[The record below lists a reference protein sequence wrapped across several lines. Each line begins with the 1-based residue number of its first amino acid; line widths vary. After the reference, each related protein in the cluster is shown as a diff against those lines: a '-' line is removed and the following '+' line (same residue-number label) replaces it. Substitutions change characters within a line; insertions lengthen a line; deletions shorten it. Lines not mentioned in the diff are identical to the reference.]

1 MTRANTP
8 DLQEL
13 QALLYRLFT
22 APNGIAE
29 ALANEEEAIDLEQVI
44 VGDERMSAAERVG
57 VYADA
62 YFYRLLDVLKEDFSA
77 TLAVIGHNEFHNLVT
92 AYLAAHPPAEPSLM
106 YAGQFLANYLLT
118 WPLLARWPFIADL
131 ARLERALID
140 SFHAVSATVLDRA
153 TLQPIPPGEW
163 PGLSFRLHPS
173 TRLLTLQ
180 FRVDGT
186 LSAIAQGNKPMNP
199 IAEMVTLIVWRKRG
213 QVFYR
218 AAEGPEAIALKLAE
232 RGCEFALICDA
243 LATEMAA
250 DDLPNMINRL
260 LVRWLDDGLL
270 INETGMTGS

>member
-1 MTRANTP
+1 MIRADIP

-13 QALLYRLFT
+13 QALLYRLIA

-44 VGDERMSAAERVG
+44 VGDERMSAAERAG

-62 YFYRLLDVLKEDFSA
+62 YFYRLLDVFKEDFSA
-77 TLAVIGHNEFHNLVT
+77 TLAVIGHNEFHNLIT
-92 AYLAAHPPAEPSLM
+92 GYLLAHPPAEPSLM
-106 YAGQFLANYLLT
+106 YAGQFLASYLLAS
-118 WPLLARWPFIADL
+118 PLLARWPFIADL

-140 SFHAVSATVLDRA
+140 SFHAVSETSLDRVA
-153 TLQPIPPGEW
+153 LYSIPPEEW

-180 FRVDGT
+180 FRVDET
-186 LSAIAQGNKPMNP
+186 LSAVSQGNKPVTP

-213 QVFYR
+213 QVCYR

-232 RGCEFALICDA
+232 LGCEFTVICDA
-243 LATEMAA
+243 LAAEMAA